1 MACNVLILGA
11 MPAGAQPTTHLA
23 AGPWCFAGQ
32 EERFPDFE
40 ERFTFAPEPLLDRP
54 LEALV
59 ARKAQALCADMV
71 PQVAKAL
78 CPGSKL
84 PDVYFDTLLAPW
96 AIEVA
101 KQIVERWE
109 RVKAM
114 VAAFGG
120 LPLLVP
126 LLPDDCSFRFAT
138 EHMFTLHGALG
149 MHWNHWLL
157 SRLVERVAPRTWR
170 LEYLEPVTENHDAP
184 QPSGLRELVRR
195 LSLNLPCPKLK
206 GMGVRQ
212 ALRLSFSL
220 LKPRFGCDRSIP
232 LKAYGSEARSITFD
246 LPVDPLPVF
255 LACLPDSIRD
265 LEHPRRIARTFW
277 PMLRIASI
285 VAYEDTRYRQK
296 LAIWRARGHRLMYVQ
311 HGGNYGQVQNV
322 CDTEIVEY
330 SQHAFGTWGWSKHG
344 AAAGNF
350 QPVPYPQ
357 LAAVADRWQGRH
369 SRHLLVVGTEMPLFP
384 YRLDAHPTPL
394 QILQYRDD
402 KQWFFESLGKA
413 LQARAFYRPYFPVPG
428 TLQDADWLL
437 PRFPKVRLS
446 TGPLTPQMLECRV
459 LVCDHHGTTMIEAMV
474 ANVPTILYWSR
485 TAWPLTAE
493 ADALLGVLEGAGIW
507 HATAEEAA
515 AKVREIWADPLSW
528 WQSRKVQDAR
538 RAYCALEGLVTEN
551 DPNRLWIHTLG
562 KL

>member
-11 MPAGAQPTTHLA
+11 MPTEATPATHLA
-23 AGPWCFAGQ
+23 AGPWCFSGQ

-40 ERFTFAPEPLLDRP
+40 LRFTFAPEPLLDRS
-54 LEALV
+54 LEAAV

-71 PQVAKAL
+71 PQLARAL
-78 CPGSKL
+78 CPDSKL
-84 PDVYFDTLLAPW
+84 PEVYFDTLLTPW

-114 VAAFGG
+114 VATFGAQ
-120 LPLLVP
+120 PMRVP
-126 LLPDDCSFRFAT
+126 LLPDNSTFRFAT

-149 MHWNHWLL
+149 TNWNHWLF
-157 SRLVERVAPRTWR
+157 SRIIERVAPDAWQIG
-170 LEYLEPVTENHDAP
+170 YLEPVHETHEAQ

-195 LSLNLPCPKLK
+195 VSLNLPCPKLK
-206 GMGVRQ
+206 GMSVRQ
-212 ALRLSFSL
+212 ALRFSFSL
-220 LKPRFGCDRSIP
+220 LKPRLGVDRSIP
-232 LKAYGSEARSITFD
+232 LKAFGSEARGIVHD
-246 LPVDPLPVF
+246 LPVDPLPIF
-255 LACLPDSIRD
+255 LASLPDSIKN
-265 LEHPRRIARTFW
+265 LAHPRRITRTFW
-277 PMLRIASI
+277 PMLRIANI
-285 VAYEDTRYRQK
+285 VAYEDTLYRQK

-311 HGGNYGQVQNV
+311 HGGNYGQVQTV
-322 CDTEIVEY
+322 CDTELVEY

-344 AAAGNF
+344 AAVGNF

-357 LAAVADRWQGRH
+357 LARIADTWQGRN

-384 YRLDAHPTPL
+384 YRLDSHPTPL
-394 QILQYRDD
+394 QILEYRDD
-402 KQWFFESLGKA
+402 KQWFFEALGRA
-413 LQARAFYRPYFPVPG
+413 MQARTFYRPYFPVPG

-446 TGPLTPQMLECRV
+446 TGPLTPQMLSCRV

-485 TAWPLTAE
+485 TAWPLGAE
-493 ADALLGVLEGAGIW
+493 AEALLGVLERAGIW

-515 AKVREIWADPLSW
+515 IKVREIWADPLSW
-528 WQSRKVQDAR
+528 WHSRKVQDAR
-538 RAYCALEGLVTEN
+538 RAFCALEGLVTEN
-551 DPNRLWIHTLG
+551 DPDTLWIHALG